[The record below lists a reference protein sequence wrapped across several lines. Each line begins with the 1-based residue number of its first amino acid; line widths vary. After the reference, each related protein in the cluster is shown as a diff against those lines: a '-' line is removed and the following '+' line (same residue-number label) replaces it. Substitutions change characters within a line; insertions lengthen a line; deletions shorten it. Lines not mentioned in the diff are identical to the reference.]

1 MTLAISAVGALLAAP
16 LRSAEVWSGLTP
28 GVCAEYCEASTRCG
42 LLSSRAAIQQP
53 LNAWSNLSYL
63 FVGAL
68 ALRRPLRPS
77 AALFSASCAVLGV
90 GSFLFHAAVTT
101 EFQWLDMVGTYAVLV
116 AVLARGVVVAF
127 GVAERVAMGVAL
139 AADLLFSIF
148 KWQVDA
154 FIALPALIVAVS
166 VPMASLVRAG
176 RRAVSTAL
184 LPLLLM
190 GVAFALRQLDV
201 AHIGCFPDSRL
212 FQGHAL
218 WHILTAASLGA
229 AYFCFEGA
237 STGEAA

>member
-1 MTLAISAVGALLAAP
+1 VTLVISAVGALLVTQ

-42 LLSSRAAIQQP
+42 TLASRAAIQQP
-53 LNAWSNLSYL
+53 LNAWSNLAYL

-77 AALFSASCAVLGV
+77 AALFSASCAVLGI

-116 AVLARGVVVAF
+116 AVVARGAVVAC
-127 GVAERVAMGVAL
+127 GVAERVAMGAAL
-139 AADLLFSIF
+139 AADLLFAVF
-148 KWQVDA
+148 KWQINA
-154 FIALPALIVAVS
+154 FIALPALLVAVS
-166 VPMASLVRAG
+166 VPMAFVVNTG
-176 RRAVSTAL
+176 RLAASTA
-184 LPLLLM
+184 LLLM
-190 GVAFALRQLDV
+190 GVAFALRQMDV
-201 AHIGCFPDSRL
+201 AHIGCLPDSRL

-229 AYFCFEGA
+229 AYFCFEDA
-237 STGEAA
+237 RTGEAA